1 MAAKMMALVS
11 SFCCLLMAQIL
22 PTAGSVAAA
31 APPAATVAA
40 GGMPALPFP
49 FQFPFPFPGGS
60 AAPGDGCMKAVQKA
74 ESCAADVLRS
84 LASLGGG
91 GGGPV
96 GVGAGCCGVLQGV
109 GDSSASA
116 ACSPCPRS
124 ARCTGPSSSTR
135 AGFPWASSM
144 GQAHACECS
153 EHRAAQ

>member
-22 PTAGSVAAA
+22 PTAGSAAAA

-109 GDSSASA
+109 GDS
-116 ACSPCPRS
+116 CFRGVFPVSPFR
-124 ARCTGPSSSTR
+124 ALYGPLVK
-135 AGFPWASSM
+135 
-144 GQAHACECS
+144 HACGLS
-153 EHRAAQ
+153 LGLINGPGPRV